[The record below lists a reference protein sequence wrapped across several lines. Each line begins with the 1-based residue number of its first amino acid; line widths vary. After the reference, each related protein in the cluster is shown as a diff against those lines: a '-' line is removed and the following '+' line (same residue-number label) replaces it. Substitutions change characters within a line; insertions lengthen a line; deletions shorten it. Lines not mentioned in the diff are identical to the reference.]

1 MKWVVAGLLLLSSV
15 VAFAQPDPRDSV
27 IIESKIVARNLTGSP
42 AFTLKVYITNKDTL
56 ANLTLPVEIKTVSG
70 NAFVLLNSPRSFNGT
85 INRLTSTLGNNT
97 VFSSFVNDTSPDSA
111 IWAAFWDPNDTSTAE
126 PPNAA
131 RKAIWEIKFSHS
143 SDSAGQVQIDSAV
156 IFSNR
161 VRFVNIGVNSVRVNF
176 VKSIVAINPG
186 GCVITNCGSQGGNLL
201 YGRSYSYDF
210 NAGSFGRWSVAAGPG
225 AIDSL
230 TGVYSFSGRCPLGA
244 VPVTVRLTPT
254 GGGLPCDCSFPINVI
269 DNPPTS
275 SPAQA
280 VVTVSHGATATNQIN
295 AADPNAGDELVFSK
309 LSGPGTIASNGVWSY
324 QTGCAEVAASPRT
337 IQIKTA
343 DAFGSCNPG
352 PLADTCEFQLVV
364 TNASPAVTNCPT
376 DVLPADTGSAF
387 FLQLTAADADPADAG
402 SLLYNLVSGPA
413 GFSVSTSGLV
423 RWTPSGSQS
432 GLRSATVQVL
442 DLCGG
447 NSGCQLNFAV
457 SIRKGDLNADG
468 RLSGTDLV
476 LLLQCILLGQ
486 PPPVG
491 AWACDLD
498 CNGLGSAADLVRL
511 INAIFQ
517 EAPFPC

>member
-1 MKWVVAGLLLLSSV
+1 MKGVIAGFLLLGSTAS
-15 VAFAQPDPRDSV
+15 FAQPDPRDSV
-27 IIESKIVARNLTGSP
+27 IIESKTVAPNLTGSP

-56 ANLTLPVEIKTVSG
+56 ANFTLPVEIKTVSG
-70 NAFVLLNSPRSFNGT
+70 TAFVLLNSPRSFNGT

-97 VFSSFVNDTSPDSA
+97 VFSSFVNDASPDSA
-111 IWAAFWDPNDTSTAE
+111 IWSGFWDPNDTSTAE
-126 PPNAA
+126 PPNFS

-161 VRFVNIGVNSVRVNF
+161 VRFVGIGVNSVKVNL
-176 VKSIVAINPG
+176 VKSIVSVSSG

-210 NAGSFGRWSVAAGPG
+210 NAGSFGRWSLAAGPG
-225 AIDSL
+225 TIDSL
-230 TGVYSFSGRCPLGA
+230 TGVYVFSGQCPLGSI
-244 VPVTVRLTPT
+244 PVIVRFTPAA
-254 GGGLPCDCSFPINVI
+254 GGLPCDCSFPINVI
-269 DNPPTS
+269 DNPPSS
-275 SPAQA
+275 SPAYA
-280 VVTVSHGATATNQIN
+280 VVIVSHGQAATNQIN
-295 AADPNAGDELVFSK
+295 AADPNAGDGLVFSK
-309 LSGPGTIASNGVWSY
+309 LSGPGTAASNGDWSY
-324 QTGCAEVAASPRT
+324 PTGCADVAASPRA

-352 PLADTCEFQLVV
+352 PLADTCEFQLIV
-364 TNASPAVTNCPT
+364 TNASPAITNCPT

-387 FLQLTAADADPADAG
+387 FLQLTAVDADFADAG
-402 SLLYNLVSGPA
+402 SLLYNLVSGPV
-413 GFSVSTSGLV
+413 GFSVSSSGLV
-423 RWTPSGSQS
+423 RWTPSGSHS
-432 GLRSATVQVL
+432 GLRSATVQVR

-468 RLSGTDLV
+468 WLSGTDLV